1 MSLVPSL
8 LQAIVSVDGEALVM
22 HAGDKPY
29 VVAPSGQVELASKGL
44 TLEAVNGIVAQ
55 LLPPDAFSALD
66 EFGAIQHEL
75 AAQTGFA
82 GESFT
87 VVAARGGDD
96 VWVEIRRRRIPDDDR
111 IPEDFFA
118 GSSGG
123 ADATAIVDDSISDL
137 DLQPAVMVAVDE
149 PAPEPVLT
157 HEASIEE
164 PLFAAPL
171 APTSQPSAE
180 MDDDLSLSLSDATQL
195 FGSAAASVPEPDI
208 DIEPI
213 VPAPVMKA
221 PPPPAVVAPPPA
233 PVAPVAVAAPVAP
246 VPVARVA
253 PAPPPAVVA
262 PPKPEPIAR
271 PVAAAP
277 PPPPPPPPPA
287 PVAPPVMAA
296 PVAPKPIAPPVLV
309 PPPAPLPAPPPVMV
323 APVAAP
329 QAFAPPH
336 IVPPPQMV
344 APQIIAPPAI
354 TLQPEPVFRA
364 PLPPPPAALPLVRS
378 PIRMDTPAPVV
389 VPSGVSG
396 LDRLLRMAAARGA
409 STLYLS
415 SHGRPSVRVDGEI
428 QMLDSEPSHGPNDVE
443 ALLMTMMPERNHE
456 ALRSGRATEWITDLE
471 GVGRVRCLSFRD
483 HRGPGGVF
491 RMMPVRAVSTEQL
504 GLTREVQSLAIEPEG
519 IVLVAGPRLSGKRT
533 IISAFVDLMNRTR
546 RDHVITIEN
555 EINVVHERGT
565 SFISQR
571 EVRGSY
577 EEVEGV
583 ARAALREDPDV
594 IVIESMRTAPLINV
608 ALEAAASGQLV
619 IGGFPAHD
627 TTTAVDRIINL
638 YPPEYRRQVQL
649 ALAENLRG
657 VVAQVL
663 VRKNGGGRLAAREIL
678 LNNPT
683 VAGLIAEGRTS
694 QLSIAIE
701 GARRQ
706 GMQPLNDALAGL
718 VQSGSVDVR
727 EAYRRAADRAGFLDL
742 LKRLG
747 MDTALIERV
756 G

>member
-29 VVAPSGQVELASKGL
+29 VVAPSGQVELATKGL
-44 TLEAVNGIVAQ
+44 TLDAVNGIVQQ

-75 AAQTGFA
+75 AAQAGFA

-96 VWVEIRRRRIPDDDR
+96 IWVEIRRRKIPDDDR
-111 IPEDFFA
+111 IPDDFFA
-118 GSSGG
+118 ALPSAAVG
-123 ADATAIVDDSISDL
+123 VDDSIPEL
-137 DLQPAVMVAVDE
+137 ELQS
-149 PAPEPVLT
+149 PAPASVVEP
-157 HEASIEE
+157 E
-164 PLFAAPL
+164 PLAAAPIAL
-171 APTSQPSAE
+171 ATPAPSAE
-180 MDDDLSLSLSDATQL
+180 MDDDLSLSLPDAMHL
-195 FGSAAASVPEPDI
+195 FGAEAASRPEPELEIVPVVPEP
-208 DIEPI
+208 
-213 VPAPVMKA
+213 VVLVAKA
-221 PPPPAVVAPPPA
+221 PTPPS
-233 PVAPVAVAAPVAP
+233 
-246 VPVARVA
+246 
-253 PAPPPAVVA
+253 VVA
-262 PPKPEPIAR
+262 PPKPEPVAR
-271 PVAAAP
+271 PVAVAP
-277 PPPPPPPPPA
+277 PPPPPPPPQ

-296 PVAPKPIAPPVLV
+296 PVAPKPVAPAVVALPVIARPVIAPAAVAPPSIAPAPPVAQAPIAPP
-309 PPPAPLPAPPPVMV
+309 A
-323 APVAAP
+323 
-329 QAFAPPH
+329 
-336 IVPPPQMV
+336 IV
-344 APQIIAPPAI
+344 APPAI
-354 TLQPEPVFRA
+354 TLQSESAFRMPP
-364 PLPPPPAALPLVRS
+364 PLPMAPVLPMARS
-378 PIRMDTPAPVV
+378 PIRTDTPAPVI
-389 VPSGVSG
+389 PSGVSG

-415 SHGRPSVRVDGEI
+415 SHARPSVRVDGEI
-428 QMLDSEPSHGPNDVE
+428 QMLEGEPSHGPNDVE
-443 ALLMTMMPERNHE
+443 SLLMTMMPERSYE
-456 ALRSGRATEWITDLE
+456 TLRSGQATEWITDLE

-571 EVRGSY
+571 EVRGSF

-683 VAGLIAEGRTS
+683 VAGIIAEGRTS
-694 QLSIAIE
+694 QIPIAIE

-727 EAYRRAADRAGFLDL
+727 EAYRRAADRSGFLGL

-747 MDTALIERV
+747 MDTAPIERV